1 MNILL
6 VGGSSGFMNR
16 LIQKMKKEGHRVC
29 LLTGNRFKDSSY
41 NRVFESYR
49 FSYDSESVGRVFESV
64 APDVTVFLGAYD
76 ANFHWSEEQRNTPA
90 QFMKGLISLLMGF
103 RGVGKGRFIFLS
115 SDEVYGGDHDQDL
128 TEKDEPR
135 PDTAKGM
142 ALAQGEKLCESFGR
156 MMERDIVVLRLQH
169 LYGIPQ
175 RRTDCNESVTWLCLE
190 ALRGNAL
197 SGDGDRKLAMLFES
211 DAVEYIY
218 QTASCPGHR
227 SWLYNLSSSVETSEL
242 EVAGWVGAAMGREEG
257 PVPAPGPDAR
267 RCVLSNRR
275 FMQEFSAILRGDT
288 RSNIEKIAA
297 YMKAHQDV
305 FLTEMERTPTLWER
319 IKRGAGGVINALI
332 PFAENLLCFIPVYF
346 LNAWAAGSGYASR
359 LDIWLLYVLLF
370 SVVHGQHQAL
380 FSALLATVGYFLQQ
394 SSARGG
400 FEVAVDYTTYVWI
413 AQLFIVGLLV
423 GYLRDQIQSLKDEAA
438 DEQEY
443 LSDQLTDIRS
453 INASNVRVKDALTTQ
468 ILNQNDSIGKVYY
481 VTSSLN
487 QVMPEEVLFRAAQM
501 LGELMESRDVA
512 VYTVSNRDYA
522 RLFSYTSPLAKQG
535 GGSIRYRE
543 LGKLSEALEN
553 HKVFINRELDEQYP
567 MMASAIYSDDEMQTI
582 VMIWSLPW
590 ERMTL
595 GQADYLVVCGY
606 LIQNAVVHAN
616 RYLATLRDSRYVE
629 DGELLSQE
637 AFRALAGSF
646 LRAEADGLTEC
657 SLVEVTSGSGTTAEI
672 GRMVR
677 SALRANDYTGTLD
690 GKKVC
695 ALLTNTTLPQADI
708 VMKRFREKGLQC
720 RIREDSGL

>member
-1 MNILL
+1 MNVLL
-6 VGGSSGFMNR
+6 IGGSSSFMNR

-29 LLTGNRFKDSSY
+29 LLTGNRFKDNSY
-41 NRVFESYR
+41 DRVFESYR

-64 APDVTVFLGAYD
+64 VPDVTVFLGAYD
-76 ANFHWSEEQRNTPA
+76 ANYHWNEEQRNMPA
-90 QFMKGLISLLMGF
+90 HFMKGLISLLMGF
-103 RGVGKGRFIFLS
+103 QGIGKGRFIFLS
-115 SDEVYGGDHDQDL
+115 SDEVYGGTHPQDL

-135 PDTAKGM
+135 PETAKGM
-142 ALAQGEKLCESFGR
+142 ALAQGEKLCESFGK
-156 MMERDIVVLRLQH
+156 MMEQDIVVLRLQG

-175 RRTDCNESVTWLCLE
+175 RRTDCVDQVSWLCLE
-190 ALRGNAL
+190 ALRGNPL
-197 SGDGDRKLAMLFES
+197 SGDPNQKRALLFEP
-211 DAVEYIY
+211 DAVEFIY
-218 QTASCPGHR
+218 QAANCPGHR
-227 SWLYNLSSSVETSEL
+227 SWLYNLSASVETNGLEL
-242 EVAGWVGAAMGREEG
+242 AGWVGAAMGREEK
-257 PVPAPGPDAR
+257 PDASAEPNAR
-267 RCVLSNRR
+267 RCVLSNRQ
-275 FMQEFSAILRGDT
+275 FMQEFSALIRSGDQA
-288 RSNIEKIAA
+288 NIEKVAE
-297 YMKAHQDV
+297 YMKARQDV

-319 IKRGAGGVINALI
+319 IKRGAGGAVSALL
-332 PFAENLLCFIPVYF
+332 PFVENLLCFIPVYF
-346 LNAWAAGSGYASR
+346 LNSWASGSGYASR

-487 QVMPEEVLFRAAQM
+487 QVMPEEVMFRAAQM

-512 VYTVSNRDYA
+512 VYTVSNGDYA
-522 RLFSYTSPLAKQG
+522 RLFSYTSPLAKRG

-543 LGKLSEALEN
+543 MGKLSEALEN
-553 HKVFINRELDEQYP
+553 HKVFINRELDGQYP
-567 MMASAIYSDDEMQTI
+567 MMASAIYSDDEMETI

-646 LRAEADGLTEC
+646 LRAQSDGLTEC
-657 SLVEVTSGSGTTAEI
+657 TLLEVTSKTGTTAEI
-672 GRMVR
+672 GRAVR
-677 SALRANDYTGTLD
+677 SGLRTNDYTGTLD
-690 GKKVC
+690 GKNVC
-695 ALLTNTTLPQADI
+695 ALLTNTTPDQAAI
-708 VMKRFREKGLQC
+708 VISRFEEKGYRC
-720 RIREDSGL
+720 RIREDGGL